1 MSEKA
6 KFLKRLDVFHGKK
19 FVGPG
24 ELYKLS
30 GPIEYGNN
38 QMTSYVVMLIDG
50 FAYIL
55 PSDCSGNVLEWS
67 RYERARERDTKIY
80 NDYMDWTKQRTSPTE
95 TLKFIGYDTERT
107 AKILKVWD
115 DELTDRNMALYELSE
130 PLEYKDD
137 DENGEPAKTTRYVL
151 VSAIAFYPGPETY
164 VFPCDEEGRVRDHIK
179 IRGSY
184 RGGTSHKQ
192 ALAGLGYELEVE

>member
-30 GPIEYGNN
+30 EPRQYGNN
-38 QMTSYVVMLIDG
+38 QTTNYIVMLIDM

-55 PSDCSGNVLEWS
+55 PSDCSGNVLDWGN
-67 RYERARERDTKIY
+67 YERARERDTKIY

-107 AKILKVWD
+107 AKILKVWED
-115 DELTDRNMALYELSE
+115 DLLDRNMALYELSE
-130 PLEYKDD
+130 PAKYKGD
-137 DENGEPAKTTRYVL
+137 DEKPITTSYVL
-151 VSAIAFYPGPETY
+151 VSTIAFYPGPETY
-164 VFPCDEEGRVRDHIK
+164 IFPCDKDGRIRDPIH